1 MHTTQTT
8 ARTPRAQAI
17 EAHAR
22 RLTARQ
28 STPELLAA
36 FLATEDVT
44 ITADIARARGW
55 MMDELEH
62 RGDLG
67 FLAVALDLCP
77 TCWGHLDAHDP
88 ATGCE

>member
-8 ARTPRAQAI
+8 RTPRAQAI
-17 EAHAR
+17 EAQAR

-44 ITADIARARGW
+44 ITADVARARGW
-55 MMDELEH
+55 MMDELEN

-67 FLAVALDLCP
+67 LLAVALDLCP
-77 TCWGHLDAHDP
+77 ICWGHLDAHDTT
-88 ATGCE
+88 TGCE